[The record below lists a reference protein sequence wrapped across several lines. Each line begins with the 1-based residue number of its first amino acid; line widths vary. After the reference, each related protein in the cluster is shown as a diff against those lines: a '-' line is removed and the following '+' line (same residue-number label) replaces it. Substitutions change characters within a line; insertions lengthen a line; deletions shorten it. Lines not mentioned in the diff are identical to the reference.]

1 MSPLAPRPRRR
12 SLVLALALGLAAG
25 SAGAVAAGCS
35 RRDASEEGAAVV
47 DTELLAY
54 LSSARALHHLAD
66 LKQQNGDLAGAV
78 AAMEKLLATRRP
90 HEGQALPEISEVLAD
105 AHARLAEL
113 QLERG
118 DLVAASD
125 AARRGLAHAP
135 DATYFRGHLFEV
147 QGIVEKTRASALED
161 AGKRDEASRARRQ
174 ATDALEEAVRIQAQ
188 VIQRSLP
195 DAEAPR

>member
-1 MSPLAPRPRRR
+1 MSLLTLRPLCRSLAPA
-12 SLVLALALGLAAG
+12 LALALGLG
-25 SAGAVAAGCS
+25 SGGAVAAGCS

-66 LKQQNGDLAGAV
+66 LKQQNGDLPGAV
-78 AAMEKLLATRRP
+78 TAIEKLLATRRP
-90 HEGQALPEISEVLAD
+90 HEGHALPEVSEVLAD

-113 QLERG
+113 QSERG
-118 DLVAASD
+118 DVDAAID
-125 AARRGLAHAP
+125 AARRGLVYAP
-135 DATYFRGHLFEV
+135 ESTYFRGHLFEV
-147 QGIVEKTRASALED
+147 QGIALKTRAAALAD
-161 AGKRDEASRARRQ
+161 AGQNEEASRARRQ
-174 ATDALEEAVRIQAQ
+174 ATVALEDAVRIQAQ